1 VARVAQERNALL
13 PQLADVFRE
22 HGFEGASLSL
32 ISAKTGLGKGSL
44 YHFFPGGKEEMA
56 ALVLDDIARW
66 FDINLFT
73 PLRTGGDPGAAIV
86 AMFDAVDAYFYS
98 GGRVCL
104 IGVFA
109 LGDVRDRFAEKI
121 RGYFAAWQD
130 ALAEALC
137 RAGKERLD
145 AADLAEETIWGI
157 QGALVA
163 ARALNDPALFS
174 RGLARIERRLVLH
187 DAGPTARGH

>member
-1 VARVAQERNALL
+1 MARVAQEHEALL

-56 ALVLDDIARW
+56 ALVLADIARW
-66 FDINLFT
+66 FEINLFA
-73 PLRTGGDPGAAIV
+73 PLRAGDDPRAAIA
-86 AMFDAVDAYFYS
+86 AMFDAVDAYFHS

-104 IGVFA
+104 LGVFA
-109 LGDVRDRFAEKI
+109 LADVRDRFAEAI
-121 RGYFAAWQD
+121 RGYFVAWQE
-130 ALAEALC
+130 ALTDALC
-137 RAGKERLD
+137 RAGIERGL
-145 AADLAEETIWGI
+145 AADLAEDVVWGI

-163 ARALNDPALFS
+163 ARAMNDQALFA
-174 RGLARIERRLVLH
+174 RALARIKRRLAL
-187 DAGPTARGH
+187 